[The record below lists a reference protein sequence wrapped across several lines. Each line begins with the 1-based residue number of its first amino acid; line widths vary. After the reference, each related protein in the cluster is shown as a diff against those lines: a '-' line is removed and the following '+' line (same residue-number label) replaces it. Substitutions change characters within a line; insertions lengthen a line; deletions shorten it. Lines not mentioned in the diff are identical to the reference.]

1 MEHHKNI
8 LKGFTKQE
16 IINYLDVKDRLTDAK
31 NSMTIKDNKINYTDM
46 MLYFLPFILVL
57 IAILI
62 IYLVY
67 KQYYKKDIKSKEE

>member
-1 MEHHKNI
+1 
-8 LKGFTKQE
+8 
-16 IINYLDVKDRLTDAK
+16 
-31 NSMTIKDNKINYTDM
+31 MTIKDNKINYTDM